1 MGIYEDLGIRPF
13 INAADNYTRFGGS
26 IMWPCAVEAMVEASC
41 QYVNLFEMQ
50 TRVGET
56 IAELT
61 GNEAAYVSCGAAG
74 GIALAIAACM
84 AGTDPDK
91 IERLPDTTGMK
102 NEVIVHRCA
111 RFYEDIAIQAP
122 GARIVEMGDERGATE
137 EQLAARINDRTAAVL
152 TLSPWGR
159 MLPIDRIVDVAHAH
173 GVPVLV
179 DAAFSIPPKANFRY
193 FTRDLGVDAIIASGG
208 KAIRGPQTTG
218 LVIGKKSIVEACAAH
233 GNPNRAIGRTMKVG
247 KEELAGIYAAVKYIM
262 ERDED
267 AVRRANNRMGLDIR
281 KGLSSSPLVKS
292 VRRSGD
298 VVNIEIDLNRLG
310 CTDLEF
316 ERLLLEGDP
325 SIVTWCRNASFRI
338 KLGTLQPGEVDLVIQ
353 RLQGLLSA

>member
-1 MGIYEDLGIRPF
+1 MGVYEELSVRPF

-26 IMWPCAVEAMVEASC
+26 IMWPCAVDAMVEASR

-50 TRVGET
+50 TRVGAA
-56 IAELT
+56 IAGLT

-74 GIALAIAACM
+74 GIALAVAACM
-84 AGTDPDK
+84 AGTDPEK
-91 IERLPDTTGMK
+91 IERLPDSTGMK
-102 NEVIVHRCA
+102 NEVVVHRCA

-122 GARIVEMGDERGATE
+122 GAVIVEMGDERGATE
-137 EQLAARINDRTAAVL
+137 EQLAACIDDRTAAVL
-152 TLSPWGR
+152 TLPPWGR
-159 MLPIDRIVDVAHAH
+159 MLPIDRIVAIAHAR

-218 LVIGKKSIVEACAAH
+218 LVIGKKSIIDGCAAH

-267 AVRRANNRMGLDIR
+267 AVRRDFNRMGLDIR
-281 KGLSSSPLVKS
+281 KGLSSSSLVKS

-298 VVNIEIDLNRLG
+298 VVRIEIDLERLE

-316 ERLLLEGDP
+316 ERRLLDGDP
-325 SIVTWCRNASFRI
+325 SIVTWCRNASFRV
-338 KLGTLQPGEVDLVIQ
+338 KLGTLQPGEVDLVIR
-353 RLQGLLSA
+353 RLQELLAA

>member
-1 MGIYEDLGIRPF
+1 MSIYRELGVRPF

-26 IMWPCAVEAMVEASC
+26 IMWPCAVEAMVEASRH
-41 QYVNLFEMQ
+41 YVNLFEMQ
-50 TRVGET
+50 ARVGEA
-56 IAELT
+56 IAEMT

-74 GIALAIAACM
+74 GIALAVAACM
-84 AGTDPDK
+84 AGTDP
-91 IERLPDTTGMK
+91 ERVEQLPDTTGMK

-111 RFYEDIAIQAP
+111 RFFEDIAIQAP
-122 GARIVEMGDERGATE
+122 GATVVEMGDEHGATE
-137 EQLAARINDRTAAVL
+137 EQLEACINERTAAVL

-159 MLPIDRIVDVAHAH
+159 MLPIDRIVAIAHAR

-193 FTRDLGVDAIIASGG
+193 FTQVLGADAIIASGG

-218 LVIGKKSIVEACAAH
+218 LVIGRRSLVEGCAAH

-247 KEELAGIYAAVKYIM
+247 KEELAGIYAAVKYNM

-267 AVRRANNRMGLDIR
+267 AVRKDINRMGWAIR
-281 KGLSSSPLVKS
+281 KGLSSSSLVES
-292 VRRSGD
+292 VKRHGD
-298 VVNIEIDLNRLG
+298 VVSIQVDLDRLG

-316 ERLLLEGDP
+316 EWMLLDGDP
-325 SIVTWCRNASFRI
+325 SIVTWCRNSSFRI
-338 KLGTLQPGEVDLVIQ
+338 KLGTLQPGELELVVR
-353 RLQGLLSA
+353 RLQALLAA

>member
-1 MGIYEDLGIRPF
+1 MGIYEDLGVRPF
-13 INAADNYTRFGGS
+13 INAADHYTRFGGS
-26 IMWPCAVEAMVEASC
+26 IMWPCAVEAMVEASRH
-41 QYVNLFEMQ
+41 YVNLFEMQ
-50 TRVGET
+50 TRVGEA
-56 IAELT
+56 IAGMT

-74 GIALAIAACM
+74 GIALAVAACM
-84 AGTDPDK
+84 AGTDPEK
-91 IERLPDTTGMK
+91 IERLPDATGMK
-102 NEVIVHRCA
+102 NEVIMHRCA

-122 GARIVEMGDERGATE
+122 GAVIVEMGDERGATE
-137 EQLAARINDRTAAVL
+137 AQLDACINDRTAAVL

-159 MLPIDRIVDVAHAH
+159 MLPIDRIVDIAHAR

-218 LVIGKKSIVEACAAH
+218 LVIGKRSIIEGCAAH

-247 KEELAGIYAAVKYIM
+247 KEELAGIYAAVKHIM

-267 AVRRANNRMGLDIR
+267 AVRKEINRMGLDIR
-281 KGLSSSPLVKS
+281 KGLSSSSLVKS
-292 VRRSGD
+292 VRRSSD
-298 VVNIEIDLNRLG
+298 VVNIEIDLERFG

-316 ERLLLEGDP
+316 ERLLLDGYP
-325 SIVTWCRNASFRI
+325 SIVTWCRNASFRV
-338 KLGTLQPGEVDLVIQ
+338 KLGTLQPGEVDLVIR
-353 RLQGLLSA
+353 RLQELLTG